1 MLREVIYLEVCIS
14 LYEII
19 LMDIRS
25 AQLFQHLASSLN
37 FSKTS
42 EQLYVSP
49 PTLTRVIQRLEEELG
64 VTLFYRDKRSVRL
77 TAAGQRFQQF
87 VRRWLDEW
95 HQLQVD
101 LQLASAELTGEIR
114 LFCTVTASYS
124 HLPAILDRF
133 RLMCPKAEI
142 KLTTGDAASAIEK
155 IRLDEA
161 DIALAAHPSNLPLNL
176 AFRSIASL
184 PVMLI
189 APAMPCKVNDL
200 LQQQPIPWQQIP
212 MIMPEHG
219 PARSRFDHWLHDTNI
234 TPQVVAKVD
243 GHEAMVSMVAL
254 GTGIA
259 LVAEAVVSHSPV
271 KDRVRVVDL
280 PYRFEPFDL
289 GVCMLAKREQE
300 PLIKAFWQVATAK
313 G

>member
-1 MLREVIYLEVCIS
+1 
-14 LYEII
+14 
-19 LMDIRS
+19 MDIRS

-49 PTLTRVIQRLEEELG
+49 PTLTRVIQRLEQELG
-64 VTLFYRDKRSVRL
+64 VELFYRDKRSVRL

-161 DIALAAHPSNLPLNL
+161 DIALAAHPSSLPANL

-200 LQQQPIPWQQIP
+200 LQQHPIPWHEVP

-219 PARSRFDHWLHDTNI
+219 PARSRFDRWLQDLGILPH
-234 TPQVVAKVD
+234 VVAKVD

-259 LVAEAVVSHSPV
+259 LVAEAVVSQSPV
-271 KDRVRVVDL
+271 KDRIRVVDL

>member
-1 MLREVIYLEVCIS
+1 
-14 LYEII
+14 
-19 LMDIRS
+19 MDLRS
-25 AQLFQHLASSLN
+25 AQLFQHLAGSLN

-42 EQLYVSP
+42 EQMYVSP
-49 PTLTRVIQRLEEELG
+49 PTLTRVIQRLEQELG
-64 VTLFYRDKRSVRL
+64 AELFFRDKRSVKL
-77 TAAGQRFQQF
+77 TPAGQRFAQF
-87 VRRWLDEW
+87 VRSWLEAW

-155 IRLDEA
+155 VRLGEA
-161 DIALAAHPSNLPLNL
+161 DIALAAHPSTLPANL

-189 APAMPCKVNDL
+189 APTIPCKVNDL
-200 LQQQPIPWQQIP
+200 LQQNPIPWNEVPLIA
-212 MIMPEHG
+212 PEHG
-219 PARSRFDHWLHDTNI
+219 PARSRFDLWLQQMAIN
-234 TPQVVAKVD
+234 PLVVAKVD

-254 GTGIA
+254 GTGVA
-259 LVAEAVVSHSPV
+259 LVADAVVINSPV
-271 KDRVRVVDL
+271 KDRVKPIEL
-280 PYRFEPFDL
+280 NYRFEPFDL
-289 GVCMLAKREQE
+289 GVCMLNKRLQE
-300 PLIKAFWQVATAK
+300 PLIKAFWQLATAK

>member
-1 MLREVIYLEVCIS
+1 
-14 LYEII
+14 
-19 LMDIRS
+19 MDIRS

-49 PTLTRVIQRLEEELG
+49 PTLTRVIQRLEQELG
-64 VTLFYRDKRSVRL
+64 VVLFYRDKRSVRL

-155 IRLDEA
+155 VRLDEA
-161 DIALAAHPSNLPLNL
+161 DIALAAHPSSLPANL

-200 LQQQPIPWQQIP
+200 LQQHPISWQQVP

-219 PARSRFDHWLHDTNI
+219 PARSRFDRWLQDLGILPH
-234 TPQVVAKVD
+234 VVAKVD

-259 LVAEAVVSHSPV
+259 LVAEAVVSQSPV
-271 KDRVRVVDL
+271 KDRIRVVDL

>member
-1 MLREVIYLEVCIS
+1 
-14 LYEII
+14 
-19 LMDIRS
+19 MDLRS
-25 AQLFQHLASSLN
+25 AQLFQHLAGSLN

-42 EQLYVSP
+42 EQMYVSP
-49 PTLTRVIQRLEEELG
+49 PTLTRVIQRLEQELEAE
-64 VTLFYRDKRSVRL
+64 LFFRDKRSVKL
-77 TAAGQRFQQF
+77 TPAGQRFAQF
-87 VRRWLDEW
+87 VRSWLEAW

-155 IRLDEA
+155 VRLGEA
-161 DIALAAHPSNLPLNL
+161 DIALAAHPSTLPANL

-189 APAMPCKVNDL
+189 APTIPCKVNDL
-200 LQQQPIPWQQIP
+200 LQQNPIPWNEVPLIA
-212 MIMPEHG
+212 PEHG
-219 PARSRFDHWLHDTNI
+219 PARSRFDLWLQQMAIN
-234 TPQVVAKVD
+234 PLVVAKVD

-254 GTGIA
+254 GTGVA
-259 LVAEAVVSHSPV
+259 LVADAVVINSPV
-271 KDRVRVVDL
+271 KDRVKPIEL
-280 PYRFEPFDL
+280 NYRFEPFDL
-289 GVCMLAKREQE
+289 GVCMLNKRLQE
-300 PLIKAFWQVATAK
+300 PLIKAFWQLATAK

>member
-1 MLREVIYLEVCIS
+1 
-14 LYEII
+14 
-19 LMDIRS
+19 MDIRS

-49 PTLTRVIQRLEEELG
+49 PTLTRVIQRLEQELG
-64 VTLFYRDKRSVRL
+64 VELFYRDKRSVRL

-161 DIALAAHPSNLPLNL
+161 DIALAAHPSSLPANL

-200 LQQQPIPWQQIP
+200 LQQQPIPWHEVP

-219 PARSRFDHWLHDTNI
+219 PARSRFDRWLQDLGILPH
-234 TPQVVAKVD
+234 VVAKVD

-259 LVAEAVVSHSPV
+259 LVAEAVVSQSPV
-271 KDRVRVVDL
+271 KDRIRVVDL

>member
-1 MLREVIYLEVCIS
+1 
-14 LYEII
+14 
-19 LMDIRS
+19 MDIRS

-42 EQLYVSP
+42 EQMYVSP

-64 VTLFYRDKRSVRL
+64 AELFFRDKRSVRL
-77 TAAGQRFQQF
+77 TAAGQRFARF
-87 VRRWLDEW
+87 VRSWLDEW

-133 RLMCPKAEI
+133 RLVCPKAEI

-155 IRLDEA
+155 VRLDEA
-161 DIALAAHPSNLPLNL
+161 DIALAAHPAHLPANL

-189 APAMPCKVNDL
+189 APTIPCKVNDL
-200 LQQQPIPWQQIP
+200 LQQEPVPWHKIPL
-212 MIMPEHG
+212 IMPEHG
-219 PARSRFDHWLHDTNI
+219 PARGRFDRWLADMAI
-234 TPQVVAKVD
+234 TPLIAAKVD

-254 GTGIA
+254 GTGVA
-259 LVAEAVVSHSPV
+259 LVADAVVVNSPV
-271 KDRVRVVDL
+271 KDRVRMLELD
-280 PYRFEPFDL
+280 YRFEPFDL
-289 GVCMLAKREQE
+289 GVCMLNKRLHE
-300 PLIKAFWQVATAK
+300 PLIQTFWQVATAK
-313 G
+313 PELSR

>member
-1 MLREVIYLEVCIS
+1 
-14 LYEII
+14 
-19 LMDIRS
+19 MDIRS
-25 AQLFQHLASSLN
+25 VQLFQHLASSLN

-64 VTLFYRDKRSVRL
+64 AELFFRDKRSVRL
-77 TAAGQRFQQF
+77 TPAGHRFARF
-87 VRRWLDEW
+87 VRTWLDEW

-155 IRLDEA
+155 VRLGEA
-161 DIALAAHPSNLPLNL
+161 DIALAAHPSHLPANL
-176 AFRSIASL
+176 AFKSIASL

-189 APAMPCKVNDL
+189 APTIPCKVNDL
-200 LQQQPIPWQQIP
+200 LQQNPVPWDKVP
-212 MIMPEHG
+212 LIMPEHG
-219 PARSRFDHWLHDTNI
+219 PARSRFDRWLLDSGI

-254 GTGIA
+254 GTGVA
-259 LVAEAVVSHSPV
+259 LVADAVVIHSPV
-271 KDRVRVVDL
+271 KDRVRLLGLD
-280 PYRFEPFDL
+280 YRFEPFDL
-289 GVCMLAKREQE
+289 GVCMLNKRLHE
-300 PLIKAFWQVATAK
+300 PLIQAFWQVATAK
-313 G
+313 AELNR

>member
-1 MLREVIYLEVCIS
+1 MKLKRDA
-14 LYEII
+14 
-19 LMDIRS
+19 MDIRS

-42 EQLYVSP
+42 EQMYVSP

-64 VTLFYRDKRSVRL
+64 TALFFRDKRSVRL
-77 TAAGQRFQQF
+77 TPAGQRFAHF
-87 VRRWLDEW
+87 VRTWLDEW

-155 IRLDEA
+155 VRLDEV
-161 DIALAAHPSNLPLNL
+161 DIALAAHPMHLPANL
-176 AFRSIASL
+176 AFKSIANL

-189 APAMPCKVNDL
+189 APTIPCKVNDL
-200 LQQQPIPWQQIP
+200 LQQKPVPWDKVP
-212 MIMPEHG
+212 LIMPEHG
-219 PARSRFDHWLHDTNI
+219 PARSRFDRWLHDSGI

-254 GTGIA
+254 GTGVA
-259 LVAEAVVSHSPV
+259 LVADAVVIHSPV
-271 KDRVRVVDL
+271 KDRVRLLELD
-280 PYRFEPFDL
+280 YRFEPFDL
-289 GVCMLAKREQE
+289 GVCMLNKRLHE
-300 PLIKAFWQVATAK
+300 PLIQAFWQVATAK
-313 G
+313 ADISR

>member
-1 MLREVIYLEVCIS
+1 
-14 LYEII
+14 
-19 LMDIRS
+19 MDLRS
-25 AQLFQHLASSLN
+25 AQLFQHLAGSLN

-42 EQLYVSP
+42 EQMYVSP
-49 PTLTRVIQRLEEELG
+49 PTLTRVIQRLEQELG
-64 VTLFYRDKRSVRL
+64 AELFFRDKRSVKL
-77 TAAGQRFQQF
+77 TPAGQRFAQF
-87 VRRWLDEW
+87 VRSWLEAW

-155 IRLDEA
+155 VRLDEA
-161 DIALAAHPSNLPLNL
+161 DIALAAHPSALPANL

-189 APAMPCKVNDL
+189 APTIPCKVNDL
-200 LQQQPIPWQQIP
+200 LQQNPIPWNEVPLIA
-212 MIMPEHG
+212 PEHG
-219 PARSRFDHWLHDTNI
+219 PARSRFDLWLQQMAI
-234 TPQVVAKVD
+234 SPLIVAKVD

-254 GTGIA
+254 GTGVA
-259 LVAEAVVSHSPV
+259 LVADAVVINSPV
-271 KDRVRVVDL
+271 KERVKPIEL
-280 PYRFEPFDL
+280 NYRFEPFDL
-289 GVCMLAKREQE
+289 GVCMLNKRLQE
-300 PLIKAFWQVATAK
+300 PLIKAFWQLATAK

>member
-1 MLREVIYLEVCIS
+1 
-14 LYEII
+14 
-19 LMDIRS
+19 MDLRS
-25 AQLFQHLASSLN
+25 AQLFQHLAGSLN
-37 FSKTS
+37 FTKTS
-42 EQLYVSP
+42 EQMYVSP
-49 PTLTRVIQRLEEELG
+49 PTLTRVIQRLEQELG
-64 VTLFYRDKRSVRL
+64 AELFFRDKRSVKL
-77 TAAGQRFQQF
+77 TPAGQRFAQF
-87 VRRWLDEW
+87 VRSWLEAW

-155 IRLDEA
+155 VRLDEA
-161 DIALAAHPSNLPLNL
+161 DIALAAHPSALPANL

-189 APAMPCKVNDL
+189 APTIPCKVNDL
-200 LQQQPIPWQQIP
+200 LQQNPIPWNEVPLIA
-212 MIMPEHG
+212 PEHG
-219 PARSRFDHWLHDTNI
+219 PARSRFDLWLQQMAI
-234 TPQVVAKVD
+234 SPLIVAKVD

-254 GTGIA
+254 GTGVA
-259 LVAEAVVSHSPV
+259 LVADAVVINSPV
-271 KDRVRVVDL
+271 KDRVKPIEL
-280 PYRFEPFDL
+280 NYRFEPFDL
-289 GVCMLAKREQE
+289 GVCMLNKRLQE
-300 PLIKAFWQVATAK
+300 PLIKAFWQLATAK

>member
-1 MLREVIYLEVCIS
+1 
-14 LYEII
+14 
-19 LMDIRS
+19 MDIRS

-49 PTLTRVIQRLEEELG
+49 PTLTRVIQRLEQELG
-64 VTLFYRDKRSVRL
+64 VELFYRDKRSVRL

-155 IRLDEA
+155 VRLDEA
-161 DIALAAHPSNLPLNL
+161 DIALAAHPSSLPANL

-200 LQQQPIPWQQIP
+200 LQQHPIPWQQVP

-219 PARSRFDHWLHDTNI
+219 PARSRFDRWLQDLGILPH
-234 TPQVVAKVD
+234 VVAKVD

-259 LVAEAVVSHSPV
+259 LVAEAVVSQSPV
-271 KDRVRVVDL
+271 KDRIRVVDL

>member
-1 MLREVIYLEVCIS
+1 
-14 LYEII
+14 
-19 LMDIRS
+19 MDIRS

-42 EQLYVSP
+42 EQMYVSP

-64 VTLFYRDKRSVRL
+64 TALFFRDKRSVRL
-77 TAAGQRFQQF
+77 TPAGQRFAHF
-87 VRRWLDEW
+87 VRTWLDEW

-155 IRLDEA
+155 VRLDEV
-161 DIALAAHPSNLPLNL
+161 DIALAAHPMHLPANL
-176 AFRSIASL
+176 AFKSIANL

-189 APAMPCKVNDL
+189 APTIPCKVNDL
-200 LQQQPIPWQQIP
+200 LQQKPVPWDKVP
-212 MIMPEHG
+212 LIMPEHG
-219 PARSRFDHWLHDTNI
+219 PARSRFDRWLHDSGI

-254 GTGIA
+254 GTGVA
-259 LVAEAVVSHSPV
+259 LVADAVVIHSPV
-271 KDRVRVVDL
+271 KDRVRLLELD
-280 PYRFEPFDL
+280 YRFEPFDL
-289 GVCMLAKREQE
+289 GVCMLNKRLHE
-300 PLIKAFWQVATAK
+300 PLIQAFWQVATAK
-313 G
+313 ADISR